1 MRVDLV
7 PMAED
12 SVHGLESA
20 VEQFG
25 PTATYV
31 LCRTE
36 GIDHYHAEQCELTIR
51 AAEVPSERVLSA
63 WFDARDP
70 DAFVEQVCAGVE
82 KKVPPAPARSGPQ
95 VVVHTAAP
103 DSSVARVYESASTT
117 RVAMRAALGWRRW
130 IKPVVYGLVAT
141 AVTAALIVLGWDA
154 LS

>member
-51 AAEVPSERVLSA
+51 AAEVPSDRVVSA

-70 DAFVEQVCAGVE
+70 DAFVEQVCSGIE
-82 KKVPPAPARSGPQ
+82 KKVPPAPSRSAPQ

-103 DSSVARVYESASTT
+103 DSSVERVYDSASST

-130 IKPVVYGLVAT
+130 LEPVIYGLVAT
-141 AVTAALIVLGWDA
+141 AVTAAVIVLGWDA